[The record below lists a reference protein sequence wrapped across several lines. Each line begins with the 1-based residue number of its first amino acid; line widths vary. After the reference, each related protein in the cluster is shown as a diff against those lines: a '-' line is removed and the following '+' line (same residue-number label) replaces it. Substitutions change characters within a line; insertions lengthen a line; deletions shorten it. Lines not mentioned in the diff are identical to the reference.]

1 MSTCLYRR
9 MCQQVYHFY
18 RRKCRKFYID
28 ICVNRSI
35 QTYVSTGLYRR
46 MCQQVYTD
54 ICVNM
59 SIYTYVSTGL
69 YRYVSTGLYRR
80 MCQHVYTDVCV
91 NRFIQTYV
99 STGLYGQC
107 VNVWDWKHHTIVQRI
122 DLGKDGLLP
131 LEIRFLHDPL
141 AAEAYVG
148 CALGSAVFR
157 LFRKEVRV
165 DSLKSLKA
173 TSSVRG
179 FLFLF
184 QNHVN
189 QYKF

>member
-1 MSTCLYRR
+1 MSTGLYRH
-9 MCQQVYHFY
+9 MCQQVY
-18 RRKCRKFYID
+18 ID
-28 ICVNRSI
+28 VCVNRSI
-35 QTYVSTGLYRR
+35 QTYVSTCLY
-46 MCQQVYTD
+46 
-54 ICVNM
+54 I
-59 SIYTYVSTGL
+59 
-69 YRYVSTGLYRR
+69 R